1 MKKYDIT
8 ISAILMVVA
17 AGLFTA
23 SSGLPQV
30 EGAIRAGTW
39 PRVLAVLLF
48 LLSALLMVQA
58 LMGHSSKE
66 EPFDIHSEGFKRV
79 LKGIGIILVFCVL
92 LKFLGFMLAS
102 AFMIPAIMYLMG
114 EKRIKVLAG
123 LTVGVLV
130 AVYLIFSVALSL
142 PLLQGSLF
150 V

>member
-8 ISAILMVVA
+8 ISTILMVVA

-23 SSGLPQV
+23 SSGLPAG
-30 EGAIRAGTW
+30 EGAIGAGTW

-58 LMGHSSKE
+58 LTGHSSQE

-79 LKGIGIILVFCVL
+79 LKGIGIILVL

-102 AFMIPAIMYLMG
+102 AFMIPTIMRLMG

>member
-1 MKKYDIT
+1 M
-8 ISAILMVVA
+8 
-17 AGLFTA
+17 
-23 SSGLPQV
+23 
-30 EGAIRAGTW
+30 
-39 PRVLAVLLF
+39 
-48 LLSALLMVQA
+48 
-58 LMGHSSKE
+58 
-66 EPFDIHSEGFKRV
+66 

-102 AFMIPAIMYLMG
+102 AFMIPTIMRLMG